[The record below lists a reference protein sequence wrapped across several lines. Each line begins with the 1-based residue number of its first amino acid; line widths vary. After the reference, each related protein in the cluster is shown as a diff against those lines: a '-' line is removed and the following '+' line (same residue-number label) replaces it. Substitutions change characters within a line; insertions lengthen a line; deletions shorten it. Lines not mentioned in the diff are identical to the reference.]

1 MAERVVITDTL
12 RDFLQ
17 KPLLARM
24 STTDADGYPHT
35 VPVWF
40 MLDGD
45 DLVVISERKTVKL
58 GHIKANPKGAMQIGG
73 DTNDGGG
80 YLFKGEFSIEED
92 PGDEWM
98 NKLIYRYESG
108 EQAAKDSQEWAALD
122 IIVVRMKVAT
132 VLKV

>member
-1 MAERVVITDTL
+1 MIDSAVRE
-12 RDFLQ
+12 FLQ

-24 STTDADGYPHT
+24 STIDPDGWPHT

-45 DLVVISERKTVKL
+45 DVVVISVRKTAKI
-58 GHIKANPKGAMQIGG
+58 GHIQANPKGALQIGG
-73 DTNDGGG
+73 DSNDGGG
-80 YLFKGEFSIEED
+80 YLLRGTFSIEED
-92 PGDEWM
+92 PDDVWM

-108 EQAAKDSQEWAALD
+108 EQADKDAKEWADLD
-122 IIVVRMKVAT
+122 IIVIRMKVER